1 MDQASEIREK
11 IDIVSFISEYL
22 PLKKMGRNFKANC
35 PFHNEN
41 TPSFVVSP
49 ERQIWHCFGC
59 NKGGDAYTFL
69 MEYENMEFPEALR
82 ALAKKTGVTLKES
95 QFKRGEYSEKE
106 KIFTINNLA
115 LKFYRYILTTHAAG
129 KTALEYL
136 IKQRKLGKGMIETFE
151 LGFSPNAGSSLSDY
165 LVKKKNYKN
174 NDLILAGLSIER
186 NGKLYDFF
194 RGRIMFPLF
203 DHRGNVVGFSGRSLE
218 DTSSPVKQAS
228 HTFASSAPKYINTR
242 ETAVYHKGSMFFG
255 LNSAKEEIKQKENA
269 IIVEG
274 EFDAISLFQEG
285 IKNVVAIKGT
295 ALTENQ
301 VSLLSRFSPKVT
313 LCLDQDSAGFEATKR
328 SLEVIEKKGLVTSII
343 ILKDVKDPDEAIKKN
358 PGEFKKALK
367 ESREIYDFLIEKFIL
382 ENNKNSASGKKI
394 ITDNLLPL
402 ISNISNEIIKEHY
415 LKKLSKVLDISSE
428 SLNKEIEK
436 FSKKNQEDK
445 IIIPKKDKRGRR
457 ELLEEYLI
465 SLIIQNE
472 NSKEGVQ
479 KIKKILSEYK
489 FGTPS
494 LEKILENIYLYFEK
508 KDKFNNQDFVK
519 SLSKELLATFDMC
532 YLFPLPKF
540 STELRHEDE
549 LRKVAKELLII
560 YIKDRVRIISEEIRQ
575 KENDKNQGRLEE
587 LKKEFTRLLS
597 LLPKN

>member
-1 MDQASEIREK
+1 MDQVSEIREK

-35 PFHNEN
+35 PFHTEN

-95 QFKRGEYSEKE
+95 QFKQGVYSEKE
-106 KIFTINNLA
+106 KIYTINNHA
-115 LKFYRYILTTHAAG
+115 LKFYHYILTTHKVG
-129 KTALEYL
+129 KIALSYL
-136 IKQRKLGKGMIETFE
+136 TKERKLGKGMIETFE
-151 LGFSPNAGSSLSDY
+151 LGFSPNTGSSLSDY
-165 LVKKKNYKN
+165 LTKKKNYKN
-174 NDLILAGLSIER
+174 KDLVLAGLSIER

-194 RGRIMFPLF
+194 KNRIMFPLF

-218 DTSSPVKQAS
+218 DTSSFQ
-228 HTFASSAPKYINTR
+228 SSAPKYINTR

-301 VSLLSRFSPKVT
+301 VSLLARFTPKIT

-343 ILKDVKDPDEAIKKN
+343 VLNNAKDPDEAIKKN
-358 PGEFKKALK
+358 PLEFKKALR
-367 ESREIYDFLIEKFIL
+367 ETREIYDFLIDKFIL
-382 ENNKNSASGKKI
+382 ENDKTSASGKKI

-415 LKKLSKVLDISSE
+415 LKKLGKVLDISPE
-428 SLNKEIEK
+428 SLNKEVEK
-436 FSKKNQEDK
+436 LSKKNQEDK
-445 IIIPKKDKRGRR
+445 IVIPKKDKKGRR
-457 ELLEEYLI
+457 GLLEEYLI

-472 NSKEGVQ
+472 NSKEVVED
-479 KIKKILSEYK
+479 IKKILSDYK
-489 FGTPS
+489 FETPS
-494 LEKILENIYLYFEK
+494 FAKILQNIYLYFEK

-519 SLSKELLATFDMC
+519 NLSKELLAAFDMC

-540 STELRHEDE
+540 ATELTYENE
-549 LRKVAKELLII
+549 LKKVAKELLTI
-560 YIKDRVRIISEEIRQ
+560 YIKDRVRLISEEIRQ
-575 KENDKNQGRLEE
+575 KENDKNLEKLE
-587 LKKEFTRLLS
+587 VLKQEFTRLLS

>member
-1 MDQASEIREK
+1 MDQVSEIREK

-35 PFHNEN
+35 PFHTEN

-95 QFKRGEYSEKE
+95 QFKQGVYSEKE

-115 LKFYRYILTTHAAG
+115 LKFYHYILTTHKVG
-129 KTALEYL
+129 KIALSYL
-136 IKQRKLGKGMIETFE
+136 TKERKLGKGMIETFE
-151 LGFSPNAGSSLSDY
+151 LGFSPNTGSSLSDY
-165 LVKKKNYKN
+165 LTKKKNYKN
-174 NDLILAGLSIER
+174 KDLVLAGLSIER
-186 NGKLYDFF
+186 SGKLYDFF
-194 RGRIMFPLF
+194 KNRIMFPLF

-218 DTSSPVKQAS
+218 NTSSFQ
-228 HTFASSAPKYINTR
+228 SSAPKYINTR
-242 ETAVYHKGSMFFG
+242 ETSVYHKGSMFFG

-301 VSLLSRFSPKVT
+301 VSLLARFTPKIT

-343 ILKDVKDPDEAIKKN
+343 VLNNVKDPDEAIKKN
-358 PGEFKKALK
+358 PLEFKKAVK
-367 ESREIYDFLIEKFIL
+367 ESTEIYDFLIDKFIL
-382 ENNKNSASGKKI
+382 ENDKNSASGKKEI
-394 ITDNLLPL
+394 ADNLLPL
-402 ISNISNEIIKEHY
+402 FSNITNEIIKEHY
-415 LKKLSKVLDISSE
+415 LKKLSKILDISFE
-428 SLNKEIEK
+428 SLIKETDK

-445 IIIPKKDKRGRR
+445 IIIPKRDKKGRR

-465 SLIIQNE
+465 ALIVQNE
-472 NSKEGVQ
+472 NSKEAVEDV
-479 KIKKILSEYK
+479 KKTLSDYK
-489 FGTPS
+489 FETPS
-494 LEKILENIYLYFEK
+494 FNKILENIYIFFEK
-508 KDKFNNQDFVK
+508 KDKFESSEFSKN
-519 SLSKELLATFDMC
+519 LSKELLAAFDTC
-532 YLFPLPKF
+532 YLLPLPRF
-540 STELRHEDE
+540 VSQLRYEDE
-549 LRKVAKELLII
+549 LKKVTKELLTI
-560 YIKDRVRIISEEIRQ
+560 YIKDKVKLISEEIRQ
-575 KENDKNQGRLEE
+575 KENTKTKEKLEK